1 MAKDK
6 VKETR
11 DRVAKVAKACS
22 PSKLNASTAKK
33 AATRA
38 KQNRKSLEVCLDA
51 AMKAVK

>member
-1 MAKDK
+1 VAKDK

-22 PSKLNASTAKK
+22 PSKLNASTSKK
-33 AATRA
+33 ASVRA
-38 KQNRKSLEVCLDA
+38 KQNKKSLESCLDA